1 MCSSLFI
8 ERQLQC
14 QIQDLQNWFLRMEIS
29 GEKNATLWEPSLR
42 KMPRSGMVSWMKS
55 ISVSVAKQSLVNIY
69 CKLRWCC
76 HSPRETSLWDC
87 QHLCA
92 ISVFALPCIKMRM
105 SETKAQMLS
114 SLGINAFNCLE
125 VSFQNVIMFIQKTF
139 PAVELD
145 LYFPRH
151 PILENGWINSCGSPT
166 KRLCSL
172 AQHSARTTNYRWR
185 CSL

>member
-14 QIQDLQNWFLRMEIS
+14 QIQDLQNWFPRMEIS

-42 KMPRSGMVSWMKS
+42 KMPRSGMISWMKS

-76 HSPRETSLWDC
+76 HSPRETSQWDC

-114 SLGINAFNCLE
+114 SLGYQCTQL
-125 VSFQNVIMFIQKTF
+125 
-139 PAVELD
+139 
-145 LYFPRH
+145 PRGLISECRH
-151 PILENGWINSCGSPT
+151 VYPENLSSS
-166 KRLCSL
+166 RVRSL
-172 AQHSARTTNYRWR
+172 FS
-185 CSL
+185 